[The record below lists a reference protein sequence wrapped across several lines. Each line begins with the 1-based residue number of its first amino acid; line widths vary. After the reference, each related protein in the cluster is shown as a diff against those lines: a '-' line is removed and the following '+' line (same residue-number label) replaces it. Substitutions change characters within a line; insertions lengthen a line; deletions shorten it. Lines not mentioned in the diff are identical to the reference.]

1 MSRGRGG
8 DGGGASIWRG
18 GLSCIDEKYSMRMS
32 EEPYISEMNKSGPED
47 DAIAGTTPLTKF

>member
-1 MSRGRGG
+1 MERRAELHRRKIFNENRRTG
-8 DGGGASIWRG
+8 
-18 GLSCIDEKYSMRMS
+18 